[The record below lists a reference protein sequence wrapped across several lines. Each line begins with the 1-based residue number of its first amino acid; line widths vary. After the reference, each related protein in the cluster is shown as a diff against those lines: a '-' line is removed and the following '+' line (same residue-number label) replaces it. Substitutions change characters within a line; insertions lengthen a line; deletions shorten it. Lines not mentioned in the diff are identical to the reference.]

1 MITYMSGD
9 EILITCDSKTIPGT
23 VVMISTNQVSAMIKF
38 DAVLNGHA
46 GMMAVQRHD
55 LAKGIY
61 RSIINGTEVTFQKKS

>member
-1 MITYMSGD
+1 MTYMSGD
-9 EILITCDSKTIPGT
+9 EILIAFEGKTIPGT

-38 DAVLNGHA
+38 DAVINDHVGL
-46 GMMAVQRHD
+46 MPVQRHD